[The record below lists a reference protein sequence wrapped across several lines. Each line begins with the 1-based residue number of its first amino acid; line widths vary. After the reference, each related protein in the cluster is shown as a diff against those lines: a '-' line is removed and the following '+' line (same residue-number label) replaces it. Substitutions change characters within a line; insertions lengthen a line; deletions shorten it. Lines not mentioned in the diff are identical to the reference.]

1 MLLRNN
7 SQQSG
12 GLRDAGSTQVL
23 RDEMVRAE
31 RQRARGQRLMESQGE
46 EVLERK
52 DLQEQNWCGTQ
63 GNKTT

>member
-1 MLLRNN
+1 MKLGR
-7 SQQSG
+7 
-12 GLRDAGSTQVL
+12 TQVL

-46 EVLERK
+46 VLERK
-52 DLQEQNWCGTQ
+52 DLQEQNWCGMQ